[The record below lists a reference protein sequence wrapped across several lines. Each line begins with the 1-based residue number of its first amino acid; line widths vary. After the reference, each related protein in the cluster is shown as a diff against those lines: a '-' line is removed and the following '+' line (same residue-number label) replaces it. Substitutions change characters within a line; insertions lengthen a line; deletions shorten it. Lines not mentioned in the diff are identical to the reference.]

1 MPAPTSEFTIA
12 KSTVG
17 VLPISAVIK
26 QTHVPVHI
34 SPREV
39 STRGPQSRLKV
50 VVRRL
55 PPGLTK
61 SGFENALGEEWKLGN
76 GKLNW
81 IVYKPGK
88 VSNE

>member
-1 MPAPTSEFTIA
+1 MPATTPQLTIA

-26 QTHVPVHI
+26 QPNVPVDI
-34 SPREV
+34 SQREI
-39 STRGPQSRLKV
+39 STRGSLSRLKV

-55 PPGLTK
+55 PPGLTQ

-81 IVYKPGK
+81 VVYKPGK
-88 VSNE
+88 VSKE